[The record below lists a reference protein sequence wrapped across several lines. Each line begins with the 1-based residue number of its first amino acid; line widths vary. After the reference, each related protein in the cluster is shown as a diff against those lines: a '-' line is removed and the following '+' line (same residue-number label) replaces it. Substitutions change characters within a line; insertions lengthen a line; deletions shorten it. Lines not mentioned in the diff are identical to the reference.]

1 MRKKQQPEENSAGKE
16 PMQAAEPEE
25 TAEVVAEQESGAAAP
40 EEQADGAEKKTYVL
54 TEEEFEAARKHIETL
69 QKEKDETVALLQR
82 NQADFDN
89 YRRRNASIRADSY
102 EEGKRDSIKQLLPV
116 LDNFDRAMETGGSG
130 DEAWKDG
137 IKLVHKQLMD
147 ILAKQG
153 LTEVDASGK
162 FDPNLHE
169 AVMQEKVEGKETGDI
184 LMVLQKGYQ
193 VGDRII
199 RHSMVKV
206 AE

>member
-16 PMQAAEPEE
+16 PMRNPEPEE
-25 TAEVVAEQESGAAAP
+25 TDQVVAETECGEAAP
-40 EEQADGAEKKTYVL
+40 EAAAEGGEKKTYVL
-54 TEEEFEAARKHIETL
+54 TEEEFETARKHIESL

-89 YRRRNASIRADSY
+89 FRRRNASVRADSY
-102 EEGKRDSIKQLLPV
+102 EEGKRDSIKLLLPV
-116 LDNFDRAMETGGSG
+116 LDNFDRAMENGGTG
-130 DEAWKDG
+130 DAAWREG
-137 IKLVHKQLMD
+137 IQLVHKQLMD

-153 LTEVDASGK
+153 LTEVDSTGK
-162 FDPNLHE
+162 FDPNRHE
-169 AVMQEKVEGKETGDI
+169 AVMQEKAEGRASGDI